1 MERGLGNDK
10 GALQSGA
17 IQKEETE
24 KGNRPPS
31 KQKQVNL
38 IRCDKDDWALG
49 RRQIQSNPVNTSPR
63 EP

>member
-1 MERGLGNDK
+1 MERGLGNDE

-17 IQKEETE
+17 IQKGEPE

-38 IRCDKDDWALG
+38 IRYEK
-49 RRQIQSNPVNTSPR
+49 NNNNNN
-63 EP
+63 